1 MADRVLDD
9 IAQRLTYMRD
19 HRRLS
24 TAELARRAAI
34 HPSTLTNIFLGIRP
48 GANLKAHQLARL
60 AEALHMSVDWLL
72 GLWDHESEMPSTAGE
87 TPDAC
92 VG

>member
-1 MADRVLDD
+1 MADRVPDE
-9 IAQRLTYMRD
+9 IAQRLRYMRD

-34 HPSTLTNIFLGIRP
+34 HPSTLTNIFQGIRP
-48 GANLKAHQLARL
+48 GANLKAHQLRSL
-60 AEALHMSVDWLL
+60 AEVLHMSVDWLL
-72 GLWDHESEMPSTAGE
+72 GLWDHESEMPSSTGD

>member
-1 MADRVLDD
+1 MDDRVLDD
-9 IAQRLTYMRD
+9 IAQRLKYMRD
-19 HRRLS
+19 HRGFS
-24 TAELARRAAI
+24 TADLARRAAI

-48 GANLKAHQLARL
+48 GANLKAHQLTRL

-72 GLWDHESEMPSTAGE
+72 GLWDHESELPGTTGG